1 MTPVS
6 SNLSRLI
13 VDAVHEKAR
22 LVRALRTKWA
32 LLARDLLAL
41 VTGMRTAAMLDYV
54 ALQPEVLLH
63 LLGIIA
69 DIYPNTGQARPQ
81 IPQTLHT

>member
-6 SNLSRLI
+6 SDLPRLI

-69 DIYPNTGQARPQ
+69 DIYPNTG
-81 IPQTLHT
+81 

>member
-6 SNLSRLI
+6 SDLPRLI

-69 DIYPNTGQARPQ
+69 DIYPDTG
-81 IPQTLHT
+81 